1 MYISIKPA
9 IKYNIVIL
17 TVDNL
22 NNINIVEIEKDL
34 LKLFK
39 NEPKNILLDFKN
51 ILHCNIDAWKIVYKL
66 QAFFYT
72 NNYSFILFNINATL
86 LFANIDIELK
96 NKLIYSPTEIEA
108 IDLINLEDLERE
120 LLL

>member
-1 MYISIKPA
+1 MYISIKLA

-51 ILHCNIDAWKIVYKL
+51 ILHCSIDAWKIVYKL

-72 NNYSFILFNINATL
+72 NNYSFILFNIDATL